1 MYIEMNPA
9 GVSTKQDATKAR
21 QEYINNLRLEVSN
34 LQKTKNALDVLESTG
49 QTPSRPTDMRTQLQ
63 KYADIEKIKVDLH
76 EQLKAIM
83 DGTNATQV
91 LTDLGRNPKDLFFV
105 ANRMAMLIPEFQSKY
120 KLGTPYLVFLS
131 TIRRMM
137 KEESKKEQE
146 DLGFQYSAKADEE
159 KGNPRAIPIYEYDE
173 DKHDPSGM
181 NFKRAQ
187 SKKGVDRGT
196 ERRADKKTEETRK
209 KREKIV
215 NKKREAIDE
224 RRRTAE
230 EKQRKKEEKHKKTRA
245 ESTQKRADNKMEEGK
260 KKRETIIEKK
270 RNTRKRK
277 AAGGDTDEDEPPKKR
292 ANLNIIEEIPH
303 LEGSGFENEKKT
315 YLVDYLRNNPVTHLS
330 LPGIKQQY
338 TASKI
343 MALKSDKTGF
353 NVDKLYKKYH
363 RTGSGIETKPKPT
376 NIIFGGGV
384 KVHRQKV
391 DIDSENAIV
400 PKERYS
406 QFGRYII
413 NNHRLNDQV
422 IMLRSPKGGNIA
434 QLPTQKVSKNL
445 IKAVS
450 KMVNGGSLEYD
461 DIDKLNEQEKDHL
474 HSIVNKSHLGDK
486 FKVPK
491 PDECKIDKE
500 NHRFEVLKGEILAGN
515 NSQTAIKEFKLLIV
529 KLMNEQRLPRRQGTE
544 ILTDLTT
551 LGF

>member
-1 MYIEMNPA
+1 MNPA

-49 QTPSRPTDMRTQLQ
+49 QTPSHPTDHRTQLQ
-63 KYADIEKIKVDLH
+63 KYADIEKVKIDLY

-91 LTDLGRNPKDLFFV
+91 LTDLGRNPKELSFV
-105 ANRMAMLIPEFQSKY
+105 ANRMATLIPEFQSKY

-137 KEESKKEQE
+137 KEESKNEQE

-159 KGNPRAIPIYEYDE
+159 KGNPRATPIYEYD
-173 DKHDPSGM
+173 DAS
-181 NFKRAQ
+181 N
-187 SKKGVDRGT
+187 KKGVERGT
-196 ERRADKKTEETRK
+196 ERRADKKTEEARK
-209 KREKIV
+209 KREKRV
-215 NKKREAIDE
+215 QEKREAIDE
-224 RRRTAE
+224 RRRIAE
-230 EKQRKKEEKHKKTRA
+230 EKQRRKEEKHKKIRA
-245 ESTQKRADNKMEEGK
+245 ESTRKRADNKMEEGK
-260 KKRETIIEKK
+260 KKRKTIIEKK

-277 AAGGDTDEDEPPKKR
+277 AAGGDTDEDEPPKKK
-292 ANLNIIEEIPH
+292 ANLNIIEDISH
-303 LEGSGFENEKKT
+303 VEGSGLESVKKT
-315 YLVDYLRNNPVTHLS
+315 FLVDYLRNNPMKYLS

-343 MALKSDKTGF
+343 MSLKSDKIGST
-353 NVDKLYKKYH
+353 VDKLYKRY
-363 RTGSGIETKPKPT
+363 RRPTGSGSGSGSGSNPKK
-376 NIIFGGGV
+376 IIFGGGV
-384 KVHRQKV
+384 RVHRQKV
-391 DIDSENAIV
+391 DIDSEKAII

-413 NNHRLNDQV
+413 NNHRLKDQI

-450 KMVNGGSLEYD
+450 KMVNGVTLDYE

-474 HSIVNKSHLGDK
+474 HSIVTKAHLGDK

-500 NHRFEVLKGEILAGN
+500 NHRFDVLKGEILSGN
-515 NSQTAIKEFKLLIV
+515 NSPTAIKEFKLLIV

-551 LGF
+551 LGY